1 MTMAKI
7 TAVRLTEFTFPVK
20 NIGLETAAAGVG
32 NMAMVPGN
40 IFDARRF
47 AVRINTDV
55 DVTGEY
61 IANWVSTPSSIAQ
74 AGMLAPLLI
83 GQNPE
88 HREKI
93 YDDLKR
99 EVRAYDHMG
108 HGVLDIALWDLSGK
122 LNNVSVKTMLG
133 GFRDRLPTYASSYCG
148 QESPGGLCTPEAF
161 ADYAEQCKEA
171 GFHGFKI
178 HGWLN
183 GEVKREIA
191 NLRGIRKRV
200 GDDWNIMI
208 DPASMLHTW
217 NDALKL
223 GLVCDEV
230 NCLWYEDPYKDSS
243 VSAYGHQRLRE
254 KLKTPLLVS
263 EHVRGLEQKASFMLA
278 GGCDMIHADPEY
290 DMGITGTIKIAHFCE
305 ALGLDVQLHAVGPA
319 HRLCMSA
326 MRNTMF
332 YEMALIGP
340 DMPNMVGPV
349 YACDYSDQQEDL
361 PADGCVPVPD
371 GPGLGVVYDWGFVDA
386 NQTNDVTY
394 S

>member
-208 DPASMLHTW
+208 DPASMLHQ
-217 NDALKL
+217 LPVVRGSIQ
-223 GLVCDEV
+223 GLVGFR
-230 NCLWYEDPYKDSS
+230 LWA
-243 VSAYGHQRLRE
+243 SA
-254 KLKTPLLVS
+254 
-263 EHVRGLEQKASFMLA
+263 
-278 GGCDMIHADPEY
+278 
-290 DMGITGTIKIAHFCE
+290 
-305 ALGLDVQLHAVGPA
+305 PA
-319 HRLCMSA
+319 
-326 MRNTMF
+326 
-332 YEMALIGP
+332 
-340 DMPNMVGPV
+340 
-349 YACDYSDQQEDL
+349 
-361 PADGCVPVPD
+361 
-371 GPGLGVVYDWGFVDA
+371 
-386 NQTNDVTY
+386 
-394 S
+394 